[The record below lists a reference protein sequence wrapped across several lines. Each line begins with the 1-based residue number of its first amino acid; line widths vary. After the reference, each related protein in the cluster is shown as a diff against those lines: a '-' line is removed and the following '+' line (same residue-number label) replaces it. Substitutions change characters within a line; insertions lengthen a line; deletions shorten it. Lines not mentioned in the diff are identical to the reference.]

1 MQYYLY
7 SFAPAAKYEFS
18 HTAFTVDTTPITH
31 SLCGPIT
38 YSVTFDGVAIGL
50 GSVPMT
56 YDSTSNKWAI
66 YSEDYTYLG
75 MRPITV
81 EAALTLY
88 TQVTIGAALTT
99 EIEIIDPCIDS
110 FAFTVPA

>member
-1 MQYYLY
+1 
-7 SFAPAAKYEFS
+7 
-18 HTAFTVDTTPITH
+18 
-31 SLCGPIT
+31 
-38 YSVTFDGVAIGL
+38 
-50 GSVPMT
+50 
-56 YDSTSNKWAI
+56 
-66 YSEDYTYLG
+66 